1 MNEDTHASVA
11 RAYVAAL
18 GYKKREYYVQIFEK
32 FEREGPG
39 LKISWNW
46 AAFLFTGVWAL
57 YRKMYGWFLAWLVFT
72 MLMSIF
78 STIKSPAL
86 ALTGLAITLVAASL
100 FGAYANSLYHVKIKS
115 KLVMLSES
123 SAILQ
128 DKSSLSKSGVNSWVP
143 VVFGG
148 LPLMGLIAA
157 FVVPVLFSNSQ
168 NKSETEHAANVT
180 ESSAHSRNASSAELK
195 KSDLNGAVGALQGS
209 VKSVAGKTHTDELP
223 VPEFMSSDRRL
234 QYLSWK
240 VRNDQRLSST
250 DASPQFRAAL
260 LQTVWYESQRAGLD
274 PNLVLSIISNLSGF
288 RKFYVD
294 DSGARG
300 LMVVSTMWFKKIGE
314 GDIASLFQMQI
325 NLRYGCVVLRHYL
338 DERSGVMN
346 LAVLDYVASSFALEI
361 NNPRVVAAAKS
372 VILDLSKWE

>member
-11 RAYVAAL
+11 GAYVAAL
-18 GYKKREYYVQIFEK
+18 GYKKREYYAQIFEK
-32 FEREGPG
+32 FERDGPG

-72 MLMSIF
+72 MLMSII

-86 ALTGLAITLVAASL
+86 ALTGIAITLVAASL
-100 FGAYANSLYHVKIKS
+100 FGAYANSLYLVKTKS
-115 KLVMLSES
+115 KFVMLSES

-128 DKSSLSKSGVNSWVP
+128 DKSSISNSGVNTWVP

-148 LPLMGLIAA
+148 LPLMGLVAA
-157 FVVPVLFSNSQ
+157 FVVPVLFGNSQ
-168 NKSETEHAANVT
+168 NKSEKERVANVT
-180 ESSAHSRNASSAELK
+180 ESSAELK
-195 KSDLNGAVGALQGS
+195 KSDFNGAVGALQGS
-209 VKSVAGKTHTDELP
+209 VKSVAGKTHTDEPP
-223 VPEFMSSDRRL
+223 VPEFMSSDSRL

-250 DASPQFRAAL
+250 DASPQFRADL
-260 LQTVWYESQRAGLD
+260 LQTVWYESQRARLD
-274 PNLVLSIISNLSGF
+274 PNLVLSMISNLSQF
-288 RKFYVD
+288 RKFYVE

-300 LMVVSTMWFKKIGE
+300 LMAVSTMWFQKIGE
-314 GDIASLFQMQI
+314 GDISSLFQMQI
-325 NLRYGCVVLRHYL
+325 NLRYGCVVLKHYL
-338 DERSGVMN
+338 DERSGVMD
-346 LAVLDYVASSFALEI
+346 LAVLDYVGGSFALEI
-361 NNPRVVAAAKS
+361 NNPRVIAAAKG